1 MPEIMN
7 PDIYKKAKAI
17 ADQTFEKHGAYKSA
31 FLVKKYKELG
41 GEYKDDGKP
50 KNLSRWL
57 SEDWKDVAG
66 LSYPV
71 YRPTKRVSSKT
82 PLTADEVS
90 TESLAK
96 NAVLKQIYGAERNL
110 PPFEAKMKGGQLDAT
125 FPTIHAIID
134 LYRRVREEWI
144 DEPSGIPNWGRLQDI
159 VSQFYTQYNIPPGSA
174 RYNMIIAHEPRFEM
188 AINVIHQLVT
198 NWGVTLASNID
209 FVPPYKFNDLLKMK
223 IEMNEG
229 DFEGAGFYKMKNGC
243 SLYTGGALSKK
254 RITSFADS
262 VQTVFNLLSISR
274 KYKIVGSAAL
284 NEIKYSAD
292 YDLNEFFKE
301 EISDKGEILDRLY
314 KVFRDK
320 FKVAAADPDIYITDF
335 KCGEDSNGEP
345 LRWSN
350 ADVLRGTKTLENG
363 RQVSFQECLLM
374 KASLKLDMVVV
385 IDGRFVEF
393 SDNYFLKLGDK
404 ESNYFPH
411 DISQDHVLNGLKHD
425 YYFNIQSSGNLMK
438 ALKRLF
444 SYLRLEN
451 EGKNEAKLDK
461 LVEFFNS
468 ETGLLYKINSEI
480 KTIISIIDNT
490 FRVAP
495 RNQVRENLS
504 LILPELRGKETA
516 KVRARL
522 SAAMSAKT
530 KTQLRQYL
538 ADASSEI
545 EKIVNES
552 TSDFISKNK
561 NLIVL

>member
-110 PPFEAKMKGGQLDAT
+110 PP
-125 FPTIHAIID
+125 
-134 LYRRVREEWI
+134 
-144 DEPSGIPNWGRLQDI
+144 
-159 VSQFYTQYNIPPGSA
+159 
-174 RYNMIIAHEPRFEM
+174 
-188 AINVIHQLVT
+188 
-198 NWGVTLASNID
+198 
-209 FVPPYKFNDLLKMK
+209 
-223 IEMNEG
+223 
-229 DFEGAGFYKMKNGC
+229 FEGAGFYKMKNGC

>member
-1 MPEIMN
+1 MPTILN
-7 PDIYKKAKAI
+7 PDLYKKAKEI
-17 ADQTFEKHGAYKSA
+17 ADQKFETHGAYKSA
-31 FLVKKYKELG
+31 FLVKTYKELG

-50 KNLSRWL
+50 KKLSRWL
-57 SEDWKDVAG
+57 KEQWKDVAG
-66 LSYPV
+66 LPYPV
-71 YRPTKRVSSKT
+71 YRPTKRVSSET

-110 PPFEAKMKGGQLDAT
+110 PPFEAKMKGGQLDET

-134 LYRRVREEWI
+134 LYRRVRNEWI
-144 DEPSGIPNWGRLQDI
+144 DEPSGIPNWGRLQEI

-209 FVPPYKFNDLLKMK
+209 FVPPVKFNDLLKMK

-229 DFEGAGFYKMKNGC
+229 DFEGAGFYKMENGC

-254 RITSFADS
+254 RITSFANS
-262 VQTVFNLLSISR
+262 VQSVFNLLSISR
-274 KYKIVGSAAL
+274 KYKVVGSAAL

-301 EISDKGEILDRLY
+301 DISDKGEILNRLY

-320 FKVAAADPDIYITDF
+320 FKVAAADPNIYITDF
-335 KCGEDSNGEP
+335 KCGEDSDGEP
-345 LRWSN
+345 LRWSY
-350 ADVLRGTKTLENG
+350 ADMMRGTKTLENG
-363 RQVSFQECLLM
+363 RTVSFQECLLM

-385 IDGRFVEF
+385 IDDRFVEF
-393 SDNYFLKLGDK
+393 SDNYFLKLGE

-468 ETGLLYKINSEI
+468 ETGMLYKINSEI
-480 KTIISIIDNT
+480 KTIITIIDNT

-504 LILPELRGKETA
+504 LILPELRGNATA
-516 KVRARL
+516 PIRARL
-522 SAAMSAKT
+522 SAAMAAKT
-530 KTQLRQYL
+530 KTQQGQYL
-538 ADASSEI
+538 ADASKMI
-545 EKIVNES
+545 QKIINES
-552 TSDFISKNK
+552 AADFISKNK

>member
-1 MPEIMN
+1 MPTILN
-7 PDIYKKAKAI
+7 PDLYKKAKEI
-17 ADQTFEKHGAYKSA
+17 ADQKFETHGAYKSA
-31 FLVKKYKELG
+31 FLVKTYKELG

-50 KNLSRWL
+50 KKLSRWL
-57 SEDWKDVAG
+57 SEKWKDVAG
-66 LSYPV
+66 LPYPV
-71 YRPTKRVSSKT
+71 YRPTKRVSGET

-90 TESLAK
+90 PESLAK

-110 PPFEAKMKGGQLDAT
+110 PPFEAKMKGGQLDET

-134 LYRRVREEWI
+134 LYRRVRNEWI

-198 NWGVTLASNID
+198 NWGVGLASNID
-209 FVPPYKFNDLLKMK
+209 FVPPVKFNDLLKMK

-229 DFEGAGFYKMKNGC
+229 DHEGAGFYKMENGC

-254 RITSFADS
+254 RITSFANS

-301 EISDKGEILDRLY
+301 DISDKGEILNRLY

-320 FKVAAADPDIYITDF
+320 FKVAAADPNIYITDF
-335 KCGEDSNGEP
+335 KCGENSDGEP
-345 LRWSN
+345 LRWSY
-350 ADVLRGTKTLENG
+350 ADMMRGTKTLENG
-363 RQVSFQECLLM
+363 RTVSFQECLLM

-385 IDGRFVEF
+385 IDDRFVEF
-393 SDNYFLKLGDK
+393 SDNYFLKLGE

-451 EGKNEAKLDK
+451 EGKNEAKIDK

-468 ETGLLYKINSEI
+468 ETGMLYKINSEI
-480 KTIISIIDNT
+480 KTIITIIDNT

-495 RNQVRENLS
+495 RTQVRKNLS
-504 LILPELRGKETA
+504 LILPELRGNATA
-516 KVRARL
+516 PIRARL
-522 SAAMSAKT
+522 AAAMAAKT
-530 KTQLRQYL
+530 KTQQGQYL
-538 ADASSEI
+538 ADASKMI
-545 EKIVNES
+545 QKIINES
-552 TSDFISKNK
+552 AADFISKNK

>member
-1 MPEIMN
+1 
-7 PDIYKKAKAI
+7 
-17 ADQTFEKHGAYKSA
+17 
-31 FLVKKYKELG
+31 
-41 GEYKDDGKP
+41 
-50 KNLSRWL
+50 
-57 SEDWKDVAG
+57 
-66 LSYPV
+66 
-71 YRPTKRVSSKT
+71 VSSET

-110 PPFEAKMKGGQLDAT
+110 PPFEAKA
-125 FPTIHAIID
+125 
-134 LYRRVREEWI
+134 
-144 DEPSGIPNWGRLQDI
+144 
-159 VSQFYTQYNIPPGSA
+159 
-174 RYNMIIAHEPRFEM
+174 
-188 AINVIHQLVT
+188 
-198 NWGVTLASNID
+198 
-209 FVPPYKFNDLLKMK
+209 
-223 IEMNEG
+223 
-229 DFEGAGFYKMKNGC
+229 EGAGFYKMENGC

-254 RITSFADS
+254 RITSFANS
-262 VQTVFNLLSISR
+262 VQSVFNLLSISR

-301 EISDKGEILDRLY
+301 DISDKGEILNRLY

-320 FKVAAADPDIYITDF
+320 FKVAAADPNIYITDF
-335 KCGEDSNGEP
+335 KCGEDSDGEP
-345 LRWSN
+345 LRWSY
-350 ADVLRGTKTLENG
+350 ADMMRGTKTLENG
-363 RQVSFQECLLM
+363 RTVSFQECLLM

-385 IDGRFVEF
+385 IDDRFVEF
-393 SDNYFLKLGDK
+393 SDNYFLKLGE

-480 KTIISIIDNT
+480 KTIITIIDNT

-504 LILPELRGKETA
+504 LILPELRGNATA
-516 KVRARL
+516 PIRARL
-522 SAAMSAKT
+522 TAAMAAKT

-552 TSDFISKNK
+552 TADFISKNK

>member
-1 MPEIMN
+1 MPTILN
-7 PDIYKKAKAI
+7 PDLYKKAKEI
-17 ADQTFEKHGAYKSA
+17 ADQKFETHGAYKSA
-31 FLVKKYKELG
+31 FLVKTYKELG

-50 KNLSRWL
+50 KKLSRWL
-57 SEDWKDVAG
+57 KEQWEDVAG
-66 LSYPV
+66 LPYPV
-71 YRPTKRVSSKT
+71 YRPTKRVSSET

-110 PPFEAKMKGGQLDAT
+110 PPFEAKMKGGQLDET

-134 LYRRVREEWI
+134 LYRRVRNEWI
-144 DEPSGIPNWGRLQDI
+144 DEPSGIPNWGRLQEI

-198 NWGVTLASNID
+198 NWGVGLASNID
-209 FVPPYKFNDLLKMK
+209 FVPPVKFNDLLKMK

-229 DFEGAGFYKMKNGC
+229 DFEGAGFYKMENGC

-254 RITSFADS
+254 RITSFANS
-262 VQTVFNLLSISR
+262 VQSVFNLLSISR
-274 KYKIVGSAAL
+274 KYKVVGSAAL

-301 EISDKGEILDRLY
+301 DISDKGEILNRLY

-320 FKVAAADPDIYITDF
+320 FKVAAADPNIYITDF
-335 KCGEDSNGEP
+335 KCGEDSDGEP
-345 LRWSN
+345 LRWSY
-350 ADVLRGTKTLENG
+350 ADMMRGTKTLENG
-363 RQVSFQECLLM
+363 RTVSFQECLLM

-385 IDGRFVEF
+385 IDDRFVEF
-393 SDNYFLKLGDK
+393 SDNYFLKLGE

-468 ETGLLYKINSEI
+468 ETGMLYKINSEI
-480 KTIISIIDNT
+480 KTIITIIDNT

-495 RNQVRENLS
+495 RAQVRKNLS
-504 LILPELRGKETA
+504 LILPELRGNATA
-516 KVRARL
+516 PIRARL
-522 SAAMSAKT
+522 TAAMAAKT
-530 KTQLRQYL
+530 KTQQGQYL
-538 ADASSEI
+538 ADASNMI
-545 EKIVNES
+545 QKIINES
-552 TSDFISKNK
+552 AADFISKNK